1 MKNFKSVL
9 AAALL
14 AATSGIA
21 GQQPETIKEMSS
33 EAVAAIPAALVEN
46 VVEASDQR
54 GEMEA
59 RAAVLTVYTG
69 PIVAPFTAYVKVFD
83 PIPQEGGDYGS
94 FKVFQIPRMLNDW
107 PKQLKVQYARDGK
120 SIYVGF
126 DANFISGWTDAA
138 EPTYARARLITKV
151 FIANP
156 VSEGAIAET
165 AEVTVRK

>member
-9 AAALL
+9 VLTLLSVTAA
-14 AATSGIA
+14 IA
-21 GQQPETIKEMSS
+21 GQSPEIIKQMTNDEI
-33 EAVAAIPAALVEN
+33 AAIPAVLVEN
-46 VVEASDQR
+46 VVEAADQR

-59 RAAVLTVYTG
+59 RAAILTVYSG

-94 FKVFQIPRMLNDW
+94 FKVFKIPRMLNDW
-107 PKQLKVQYARDGK
+107 PKQLKVQYARNGK
-120 SIYVGF
+120 AIYVGF
-126 DANFISGWTDAA
+126 NSNFVSGWSETA
-138 EPTYARARLITKV
+138 EPTYTKARLITK
-151 FIANP
+151 FTIANP